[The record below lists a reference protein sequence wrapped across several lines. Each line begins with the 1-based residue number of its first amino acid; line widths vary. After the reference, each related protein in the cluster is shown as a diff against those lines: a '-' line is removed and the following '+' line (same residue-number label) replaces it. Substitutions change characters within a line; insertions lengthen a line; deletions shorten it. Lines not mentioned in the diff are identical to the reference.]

1 MKTSS
6 APVAPDR
13 SSVWA
18 WTLTNLLVLPGLGSL
33 AAGRKVGWAQMG
45 LALTGLGLVVYGL
58 ARLIRDWLA
67 AGLEPVFEFTPA
79 LGGLLAGL
87 GVSVGAWFWALVT
100 SLQVHRALRA
110 RERAAAVSASSAAP
124 PRLAAGPPATPSAA
138 PVPPGAEPPGG

>member
-1 MKTSS
+1 MKISS
-6 APVAPDR
+6 APAAPDR

-45 LALTGLGLVVYGL
+45 LALTGLGLMVYGL

-79 LGGLLAGL
+79 LSGLLAGL
-87 GVSVGAWFWALVT
+87 GVSAVAWFWALGT

-110 RERAAAVSASSAAP
+110 RERAAAASAASAAP
-124 PRLAAGPPATPSAA
+124 PRLAAAPTEPSPPA
-138 PVPPGAEPPGG
+138 PPPTGAEPPGG